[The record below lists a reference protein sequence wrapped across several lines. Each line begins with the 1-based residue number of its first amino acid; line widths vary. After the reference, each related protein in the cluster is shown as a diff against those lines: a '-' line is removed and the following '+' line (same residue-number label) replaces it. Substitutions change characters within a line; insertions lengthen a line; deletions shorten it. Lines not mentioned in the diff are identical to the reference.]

1 MIQFE
6 NPVAFLLLFLIPV
19 LYFLRYIKFLSKI
32 SFPLILS
39 DWEGESFKWK
49 KKFRLFIVVVTKLCL
64 IASYV
69 TLVFALASPVVRQQK
84 KIFSSRGSDILFV
97 LDVSPSMASIDIA
110 GSNRLEA
117 SKTAIKDIASSDEG
131 SSFGLVEVAKD
142 AALVV
147 PLTMDRATFF
157 NRLSTVAVGELGD
170 GTALGLGLSAAIY
183 HLEHS
188 SSQNK
193 CIVLI
198 TDGENNSGTV
208 HPDTAARLAFQKD
221 IDLFI
226 LGVGT
231 KGTVPL
237 EYTDPQ
243 TGKVYTGY
251 FESNYDSSSLMN
263 IARESEG
270 KFYEV
275 QTLQAL
281 KQALSS
287 ISKKESLAQT
297 YNIKNEDKSIYYY
310 FLIATFIAVAFA
322 WLLKRFILQE
332 VL

>member
-6 NPVAFLLLFLIPV
+6 NPLAFLLLFLIPV

-32 SFPLILS
+32 SFSLVLS
-39 DWEGESFKWK
+39 DWDGESFKWK
-49 KKFRLFIVVVTKLCL
+49 KKYRLIVTVISKLCL
-64 IASYV
+64 LAAYV
-69 TLVFALASPVVRQQK
+69 SVIVALASPVIRYQK
-84 KIFSSRGSDILFV
+84 KIFSSRGADILFV

-117 SKTAIKDIASSDEG
+117 AKTAIKSIAASDEG
-131 SSFGLVEVAKD
+131 DCFGLVEVAKE

-147 PLTMDRATFF
+147 PLTMDRKIFF
-157 NRLSTVAVGELGD
+157 NKLSSVAVGELGD
-170 GTALGLGLSAAIY
+170 GTALGLGLSAGIY

-188 SSQNK
+188 SSESK

-198 TDGENNSGTV
+198 TDGENNAGTV
-208 HPDTAARLAFQKD
+208 HPNTAARLALQKD
-221 IDLFI
+221 ISLFI

-231 KGTVPL
+231 KGKVPL

-243 TGKVYTGY
+243 TGKVYSGF

-263 IARESEG
+263 IAQESEG

-275 QTLQAL
+275 ETVQAL
-281 KQALSS
+281 SQALSS
-287 ISKKESLAQT
+287 ISKRENVAQT

-310 FLIATFIAVAFA
+310 FLMLTFFLIGLA
-322 WLLKRFILQE
+322 WFLKRLVLQE

>member
-6 NPVAFLLLFLIPV
+6 NPFAFLLLFLIPV
-19 LYFLRYIKFLSKI
+19 LYFLRYIKFLSRI
-32 SFPLILS
+32 SFSLVLS

-49 KKFRLFIVVVTKLCL
+49 KKSRIVISIIVKLCL
-64 IASYV
+64 LATYV
-69 TLVFALASPVVRQQK
+69 CVIIALASPVIRHHK
-84 KIFSSRGSDILFV
+84 KIFSSRGADILFV

-110 GSNRLEA
+110 GMNRLEA
-117 SKTAIKDIASSDEG
+117 AKTAIKKIAASDEG
-131 SSFGLVEVAKD
+131 DCFGLVEVAKE
-142 AALVV
+142 AAMVV
-147 PLTMDRATFF
+147 PLTMDRDVFF
-157 NRLSTVAVGELGD
+157 NKLSTVAVGELGD

-188 SSQNK
+188 SSKSK

-198 TDGENNSGTV
+198 TDGENNAGSV
-208 HPDTAARLAFQKD
+208 HPNTAARLAMQKD
-221 IDLFI
+221 IALFV

-243 TGKVYTGY
+243 TGKFYSGF

-263 IARESEG
+263 IAQESDG

-275 QTLQAL
+275 ETIQAL
-281 KQALSS
+281 IQAFSS
-287 ISKKESLAQT
+287 ISKRENVAQT
-297 YNIKNEDKSIYYY
+297 YNIKNEDKTVYYY
-310 FLIATFIAVAFA
+310 FIMLAFILVSIAWF
-322 WLLKRFILQE
+322 LKRLVLQE